1 MKRIAIVLSML
12 FAACTTPS
20 YPGIDR
26 PNTGGSNSQTDRDII
41 AYIDERLENEYLWL
55 DEVATKSHT
64 FNRNVEW
71 DDYLGA
77 SLSRLTTNGDDGYV
91 NANGQR
97 VYYSFIRE
105 LSNSLTRAEV
115 KGFGI
120 DMHTTIVFYDKDN
133 NYYGF
138 IIEDILPGSPAE
150 AADLRRGDVI
160 VKVNNSYI
168 TPNNYVTLFNKVQIN
183 GNLSKVDLQ
192 IYRRVGDSGAA
203 ETLNV
208 SLDAAYYSEC
218 KVAHSEVIEGEKRV
232 GYIVYTGFEP
242 ASDEALLAALHE
254 FDEAGVDEVILDLRI
269 NSGGSVSSAQMLASA
284 LLPASYEGSVLCEAR
299 RNPKNIYGKISEE
312 FPLVECG
319 VHLDLDHLTVITSSS
334 TASASELI
342 IMGLRGLDIPVTVV
356 GSTTNGKNCGMDVTR
371 RTIGTTYLEYAPI
384 TFMCL
389 NAKGEGDWGDGIQPD
404 VDVMAMDESYP
415 LPRAPWGSEYDVA
428 LMAALESVG
437 CEVSTTT
444 RAMASESFDAATTLA
459 EPIVGMRIYREDGE

>member
-1 MKRIAIVLSML
+1 MKRIVIVLSML

-120 DMHTTIVFYDKDN
+120 DMHTTIVWYKEN
-133 NYYGF
+133 EYLAF
-138 IIEDILPGSPAE
+138 IVENVLPGS
-150 AADLRRGDVI
+150 AADEADIRRGDLI
-160 VKVNNSYI
+160 VKINSGYI
-168 TPNNYVTLFNKVQIN
+168 TLQNYVSLFNKVQVN

-218 KVAHSEVIEGEKRV
+218 MVAHSEVIEGEKRV

-242 ASDEALLAALHE
+242 ASDEALLATLLE
-254 FDEAGVDEVILDLRI
+254 FHAADVDEVILDLRT

-284 LLPASYEGSVLCEAR
+284 LLPASYEGAVLCEAR
-299 RNPKNIYGKISEE
+299 RNPKNMYGKISEE

-334 TASASELI
+334 TASASELVI
-342 IMGLRGLDIPVTVV
+342 VGLRGLDIPVTVV
-356 GSTTNGKNCGMDVTR
+356 GATTNGKNCGMDVTR
-371 RTIGTTYLEYAPI
+371 RQMGSVHLEYAPI
-384 TFMCL
+384 TFMCF
-389 NAKGEGDWGDGIQPD
+389 NAKGEGDWGDGIKPD
-404 VDVMAMDESYP
+404 VDVVALDDSYP
-415 LPRAPWGSEYDVA
+415 MPYAPWGSAYDVA
-428 LMAALESVG
+428 LAAALESVG
-437 CEVSTTT
+437 CIVDGPT
-444 RAMASESFDAATTLA
+444 RAVACEGLEPAATIA
-459 EPIVGMRIYREDGE
+459 EPIVGMRLYADGE